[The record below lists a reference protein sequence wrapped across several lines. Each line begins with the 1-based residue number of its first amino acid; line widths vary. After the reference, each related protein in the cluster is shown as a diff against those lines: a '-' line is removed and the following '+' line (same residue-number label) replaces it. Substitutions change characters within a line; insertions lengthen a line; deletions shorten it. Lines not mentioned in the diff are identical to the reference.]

1 MAPPSSSRAL
11 ERATSTSS
19 ECSPESIFAN
29 TGILIHP
36 WETTFCKK
44 HAKVATK
51 TYRLIGEYV
60 NIWLG
65 DINPEYWTLGTLE
78 SLYNLLSDTTRDMH
92 DPDQRREKFGQIKVY
107 LAKCAVVDAWRGMKP
122 TLYPKRLQDAQLCFS
137 PVTKDPT
144 DENTVV
150 ESEKSE
156 AEPSIPSPERPQ
168 PNPVTRKHP
177 ATESLP
183 EAFSKQPRQQQ
194 IAVSA
199 MAGDNTEF
207 LSTDCDLI
215 FELKQY
221 QDGAMDNFLK
231 LLDKL
236 LTLAST
242 TVARLACEREVA
254 SDRVKSQVDGV
265 ANTRECFTK
274 LKDATSTLMADME
287 AHVAN
292 EKKLQRAKTFIE
304 AASPEVWSTVLRVHE
319 DATSNTSAALEEK
332 CYELEVVQAHL
343 GKLIKELEETR
354 ASIYITDEKV
364 ERVAAQ

>member
-1 MAPPSSSRAL
+1 MPKAQRQSDEPLNRISQ
-11 ERATSTSS
+11 
-19 ECSPESIFAN
+19 
-29 TGILIHP
+29 
-36 WETTFCKK
+36 
-44 HAKVATK
+44 
-51 TYRLIGEYV
+51 
-60 NIWLG
+60 LG
-65 DINPEYWTLGTLE
+65 TEYWTLGTLE
-78 SLYNLLSDTTRDMH
+78 
-92 DPDQRREKFGQIKVY
+92 
-107 LAKCAVVDAWRGMKP
+107 DAWRGMKP

-137 PVTKDPT
+137 PATKDPT
-144 DENTVV
+144 DENKVV

-168 PNPVTRKHP
+168 PNPVARKHP
-177 ATESLP
+177 ATKSLP
-183 EAFSKQPRQQQ
+183 EAFPKQPRQQQ

-215 FELKQY
+215 SELKQY

-242 TVARLACEREVA
+242 TVARLAREREVA

-265 ANTRECFTK
+265 ANARECFTK
-274 LKDATSTLMADME
+274 LKDATSTLMAEME

-292 EKKLQRAKTFIE
+292 EKKLQRAKTLIE
-304 AASPEVWSTVLRVHE
+304 AAGPEVWSTVSRVHE
-319 DATSNTSAALEEK
+319 NAKSNTSAALEEK
-332 CYELEVVQAHL
+332 YHELEVVQAHL
-343 GKLIKELEETR
+343 GKLIKELEETQ
-354 ASIYITDEKV
+354 ASIYITGEKV